1 MMTRL
6 ASLALLLAFAGLA
19 ACGDEDLKFGDP
31 SETATPGGA
40 TNTPGPDSTAT
51 PVTTA
56 TPTP

>member
-6 ASLALLLAFAGLA
+6 ASLALLLAFTGLA

-40 TNTPGPDSTAT
+40 TNTPEPDST
-51 PVTTA
+51 P
-56 TPTP
+56 TPTPTVTPTP